1 MTSRE
6 RIVKAM
12 NMQHPDRVPLMCQF
26 SIGFMNQQLKGAR
39 ISPMELWL
47 DAEKYAEA
55 LLFLREKFRF
65 DGILVS
71 LHGHSVDWRDSIRKT
86 DVKDGMEIATFHD
99 RTEYYPDNDL
109 PYADFF
115 QSRQRD
121 PADVSP
127 EEIPEELNYIPASKD
142 CYVFIDTKDPC
153 RIFDI
158 LNNRVKN
165 ECSMHGEITSPF
177 DYLLDLL
184 GYENALVA
192 LITDADKCKRILQR
206 FTEGILKMSERIC
219 SKNIDA
225 IKISSPFTGMG
236 FISPE
241 FYREFELPYITQL
254 SDFIKSKG
262 KFVYL
267 HTCGHIDDRLEQMK
281 ESGASGLECL
291 DPPPIGNVELEDAFK
306 RIGPDMFIK
315 GNIDSVNT
323 LLHGSAETIEQD
335 VQYRLSVGKK
345 YPGFILSTA
354 CSIAPMV
361 EAAKLEKLFNLVEK
375 YGNYYE
381 KRL

>member
-6 RIVKAM
+6 RVMKAM
-12 NMQHPDRVPLMCQF
+12 NMEHPDRVPLMCQF
-26 SIGFMNQQLKGAR
+26 SIGFMNQQLKGTG

-47 DAEKYAEA
+47 DAEKYTEA
-55 LLFLREKFRF
+55 LLYLREKLGF

-71 LHGHSVDWRDSIRKT
+71 LHGHSTDWQHSIREKGY
-86 DVKDGMEIATFHD
+86 KDGIEFATFED

-109 PYADFF
+109 PYADFY
-115 QSRQRD
+115 QPRQKNL
-121 PADVSP
+121 VKVFT
-127 EEIPEELNYIPASKD
+127 EEIPDELKYIPASKD
-142 CYVFIDTKDPC
+142 CYIFIDTRDPY
-153 RIFDI
+153 RVFDI
-158 LNNRVKN
+158 LDSRVKN
-165 ECSMHGEITSPF
+165 HYSIHGEITSPF

-192 LITDADKCKRILQR
+192 LITDAGKCKSILYR
-206 FTEGILKMSERIC
+206 FTEGILKMCEGIC

-225 IKISSPFTGMG
+225 VKISSPFTGMG

-241 FYREFELPYITQL
+241 FYREFELPYVTEL

-267 HTCGHIDDRLEQMK
+267 HTCGHINDRLEQMK

-291 DPPPIGNVELEDAFK
+291 DPPPIGNVELEEAFK
-306 RIGPDMFIK
+306 RIGREMFIK

-323 LLHGSAETIEQD
+323 LLHGSDESIDSD
-335 VQYRLSVGKK
+335 VKKRLLIGKQ

-361 EAAKLEKLFNLVEK
+361 KATQLKKLYKLVEK
-375 YGNYYE
+375 YGYYHE
-381 KRL
+381 NHL

>member
-6 RIVKAM
+6 RVMKAM
-12 NMQHPDRVPLMCQF
+12 NMEHPDRVPLMCQF
-26 SIGFMNQQLKGAR
+26 SIGFMNQQLKEAG

-47 DAEKYAEA
+47 DAEKYVEA
-55 LLFLREKFRF
+55 LLFLREKFSF

-71 LHGHSVDWRDSIRKT
+71 LHGHSANWRDAIQKT
-86 DVKDGMEIATFHD
+86 VFKDGMEIATFHD

-109 PYADFF
+109 PYAAFV

-121 PADVSP
+121 PADVIP
-127 EEIPEELNYIPASKD
+127 EEMPDELNYIPASKD
-142 CYVFIDTKDPC
+142 CYIFIDTKDPY

-158 LNNRVKN
+158 LNFRVKN
-165 ECSMHGEITSPF
+165 EFSIHGEITSPF

-192 LITDADKCKRILQR
+192 LITDADKCKSILQR
-206 FTEGILKMSERIC
+206 FTEGILKMSKGIC

-254 SDFIKSKG
+254 SDFIKSKE

-267 HTCGHIDDRLEQMK
+267 HTCGHINDRLEQMK

-306 RIGPDMFIK
+306 RIGRDMFIK
-315 GNIDSVNT
+315 GNIDSVHT
-323 LLHGSAETIEQD
+323 LLHGSEETIEKDIQK
-335 VQYRLSVGKK
+335 RLSIGKE

-361 EAAKLEKLFNLVEK
+361 EFAKLKKLFYLVEK
-375 YGNYYE
+375 YGYYHE
-381 KRL
+381 NHP

>member
-1 MTSRE
+1 MTPRE
-6 RIVKAM
+6 RVYKAM
-12 NMQHPDRVPLMCQF
+12 NMEHPDRVPLMCQF
-26 SIGFMNQQLKGAR
+26 SIGFMNQQLKSSG

-55 LLFLREKFRF
+55 LLLLRERFNF

-71 LHGHSVDWRDSIRKT
+71 IHGHAEDWRDSIQKT
-86 DVKDGMEIATFHD
+86 DFKEGMEIAKFPD
-99 RTEYYPDNDL
+99 RIEYYPDNDL

-115 QSRQRD
+115 HPRQRD
-121 PADVSP
+121 TTEVIP
-127 EEIPEELNYIPASKD
+127 EEIPEQLNYIPASKD
-142 CYVFIDTKDPC
+142 CYIFIDPVNPY

-158 LNNRVKN
+158 LDSRIKN
-165 ECSMHGEITSPF
+165 EYSIHGEITSPF

-192 LITDADKCKRILQR
+192 LITDADKCKSILQR
-206 FTEGILKMSERIC
+206 FTSGILKMSEGIC
-219 SKNIDA
+219 TKNIDA
-225 IKISSPFTGMG
+225 VKISSPFTGMG

-241 FYREFELPYITQL
+241 FYREFELPFITQL

-262 KFVYL
+262 KFAYL

-291 DPPPIGNVELEDAFK
+291 DPPPIGNVELEAAFK
-306 RIGPDMFIK
+306 RIGRDMFIK

-323 LLHGSAETIEQD
+323 LLHGSDEIIEKD
-335 VQYRLSVGKK
+335 VRNRLSIGKE

-361 EAAKLEKLFNLVEK
+361 ESGKLKKLSNLVEQ
-375 YGNYYE
+375 YGYYHE
-381 KRL
+381 NHM

>member
-1 MTSRE
+1 MTPRE
-6 RIVKAM
+6 RVNKAM
-12 NMQHPDRVPLMCQF
+12 NMEHPDRVPLMCQF
-26 SIGFMNQQLKGAR
+26 SVGFMNQQLENTG
-39 ISPMELWL
+39 ITPMELWL

-55 LLFLREKFRF
+55 LLFLREKFNF

-71 LHGHSVDWRDSIRKT
+71 LHGHSPDWRSSIRET
-86 DVKDGMEIATFHD
+86 GMMDGLEFAAFDD
-99 RTEYYPDNDL
+99 RREYYPDNDL
-109 PYADFF
+109 PYANFN
-115 QSRQRD
+115 QPRQKD
-121 PADVSP
+121 IAEVVP
-127 EEIPEELNYIPASKD
+127 EELPDELNYIPASKD
-142 CYVFIDTKDPC
+142 CYIFIDRKDPY

-158 LNNRVKN
+158 LDSRINKEFSV
-165 ECSMHGEITSPF
+165 HGEITSPF

-192 LITDADKCKRILQR
+192 LITDADKCKHILDR
-206 FTEGILKMSERIC
+206 FTVGILKMSEGIC

-225 IKISSPFTGMG
+225 VKISSPFTGMG

-241 FYREFELPYITQL
+241 FYREYELPYITTL

-291 DPPPIGNVELEDAFK
+291 DPPPIGNVELEEAFK
-306 RIGPDMFIK
+306 RIGEDMFIK
-315 GNIDSVNT
+315 GNIDSVHT
-323 LLHGSAETIEQD
+323 LLHGSEEAIAMD
-335 VQYRLSVGKK
+335 ARKRLAIGKQ

-361 EAAKLEKLFNLVEK
+361 KAAKLKKLFELIEK
-375 YGNYYE
+375 YGYYHE
-381 KRL
+381 RDS